1 MPNVEIENLEK
12 NQVKLTFTVSAEEA
26 KPYMEEAAKA
36 ISQQTKIPGFRPGKA
51 DYEVVKQRVGEMKL
65 LEEALQSIIRKSFVS
80 AVLEHDIDTVGSPQ
94 IDVGKLAPGN
104 DIEFTAVVTKMPQ
117 TTELAD
123 FAKLTVKKQT
133 PEVKDEEIDTALRD
147 VQRMQTKEVRGTAE
161 EAVTIEDKVVVSM
174 NMKLEGVPVEG
185 GQSPNHAIYLNE
197 DYYIPGLKDQVV
209 GLKEGEE
216 KTFTL
221 PFPENHVQDMLAGK
235 DVEFEVKVKE
245 LFHLQPPE
253 LDDEFAK
260 GLGMKDMAMLRE
272 TVQKNL
278 LTEKE
283 GEARASEEREMLEA
297 VAKKSKFED
306 IPDLLIN
313 EEIHKMIEELKRAVE
328 SQGLEFDTYLQNMNK
343 TLPQM
348 KIDFSPQ
355 ALMRIKVALA
365 MRAVAKQEKI
375 AVEEAE
381 LDAELDRIAEQYK
394 ENKEAQQQIFS
405 PQHRDYMEQ
414 ILRNRKVIEFLR
426 GAMVK

>member
-12 NQVKLTFTVSAEEA
+12 NQVKLTFTVSAQEA

-123 FAKLTVKKQT
+123 FGKLTVKKQT

-272 TVQKNL
+272 TIQKNL

-328 SQGLEFDTYLQNMNK
+328 SQGLEFDTYLKNMNK